1 MRGSYLGPNTEM
13 AFVMQDS
20 RPGSPRELMDSEA
33 GNVPQKSPN
42 LVRRSIAMMK
52 KVLVS

>member
-1 MRGSYLGPNTEM
+1 MGPITILG
-13 AFVMQDS
+13 FDMQDS

-52 KVLVS
+52 KVLIS